1 MPTGYQAILIPCI
14 IPNYPLFR
22 QLNKMKITQLY
33 EVKLIDG
40 SEYRGE
46 ISYKDD
52 KMVVLKTHEK
62 SNEYKLRLFY
72 NGIISIKDLGWQ
84 RV

>member
-1 MPTGYQAILIPCI
+1 
-14 IPNYPLFR
+14 
-22 QLNKMKITQLY
+22 MKISQLY

-46 ISYKDD
+46 ITYRDD
-52 KMVVLKTHEK
+52 KMVILKAREE
-62 SNEYKLRLFY
+62 SNECKLRLFY
-72 NGIISIKDLGWQ
+72 HGIISIKDLGWQ